1 MVEPIASLY
10 PVAPTSVYWE
20 NRIGG
25 SSEGS
30 RTMSI
35 SVQPLLVY
43 DKHGNLIE
51 NPDRSWGI
59 AEVA

>member
-20 NRIGG
+20 NRIGD
-25 SSEGS
+25 SSEES

-43 DKHGNLIE
+43 DKNGNLIE
-51 NPDRSWGI
+51 IPDRSWGI
-59 AEVA
+59 AVVA